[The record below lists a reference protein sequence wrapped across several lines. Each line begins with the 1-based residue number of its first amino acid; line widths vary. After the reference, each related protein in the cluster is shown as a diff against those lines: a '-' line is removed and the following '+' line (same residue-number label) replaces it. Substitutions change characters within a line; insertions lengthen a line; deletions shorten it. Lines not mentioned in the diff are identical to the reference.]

1 MNLIKSPESWERI
14 FLVLIS
20 LKRRLRKWVV
30 EALLETRLIVGRSR
44 SPDFPS
50 LQVRSQLHSWD
61 FPLYIIYFGCVYLV
75 IFVCVVIEVYHS
87 LPIEKK
93 SPLPIDTHR
102 HTQVSLPH
110 RHTRTQVSLP
120 HRHTHTHTH
129 VSLPHR
135 HTHPSLFIWEK
146 PPVSGVPM
154 PGLSE
159 CTRCLCVL
167 EKRTKHGRL
176 ILNSFWF
183 GVLKISN
190 SCLL

>member
-102 HTQVSLPH
+102 HTQVCLPH
-110 RHTRTQVSLP
+110 RHTRTQVSL
-120 HRHTHTHTH
+120 
-129 VSLPHR
+129 SHR
-135 HTHPSLFIWEK
+135 HTHPSLFTWEK